1 MVQRIMYAIY
11 PEDNFA
17 VQKFM
22 ERLALAGV
30 QTEEIE
36 SSGKYAYF
44 ESSWEDTEIPEQ
56 FLKNSR
62 NAGAKMKQLRYN
74 GKAVPCGAVY
84 LAKSQKSL
92 SNAQIGELFEV
103 SESTISRRIKKHSA
117 DGNFHEGSKVMF

>member
-1 MVQRIMYAIY
+1 MLQKILYAIY

-62 NAGAKMKQLRYN
+62 NAGAKMKQLEYK
-74 GKAVPCGAVY
+74 GKPVACASVY
-84 LAKSQKSL
+84 LLKKQKNL

-117 DGNFHEGSKVMF
+117 DGNFHERSKVMF